1 MKPLMSRVKSLMLAA
16 ILGCIVAW
24 AGLLMPWQP
33 AWAGPVEWH
42 EVAATSEGRQ
52 WWDSGSLR
60 TNKSGN
66 LTLLSRYQSTPPSTV
81 QPTTQ
86 SIAQSTAQP
95 TNQSTAQPIS
105 QSIHQSKEPGES
117 IERSNSDQNPANKQL
132 NKTQDQTINQSA
144 RARTDLYVM
153 EIDCGQHIYRDT
165 SINGIPQ
172 FNATWLPSGGDQLI
186 DAVLSEACSAS
197 GAEVASQGDRSQ
209 GTSSQMSLD
218 QLASGG

>member
-16 ILGCIVAW
+16 ILACIVAW

-66 LTLLSRYQSTPPSTV
+66 LTLLSRYQSTPQTTAQAAPQSTV

-86 SIAQSTAQP
+86 SIAQSTAQ
-95 TNQSTAQPIS
+95 SIS
-105 QSIHQSKEPGES
+105 QSKEPGKT
-117 IERSNSDQNPANKQL
+117 IERSSDKNPANKQL
-132 NKTQDQTINQSA
+132 NKTQDQTINQSS

-153 EIDCGQHIYRDT
+153 EIDCGQRIYRDT

-172 FNATWLPSGGDQLI
+172 FNAAWLPSGGDQLI

-197 GAEVASQGDRSQ
+197 GSDA
-209 GTSSQMSLD
+209 
-218 QLASGG
+218 

>member
-1 MKPLMSRVKSLMLAA
+1 MLAA

-66 LTLLSRYQSTPPSTV
+66 LTLLSRYQSTPQSASQSTV

-95 TNQSTAQPIS
+95 TNLSTAQPIS
-105 QSIHQSKEPGES
+105 QSIPQSVHQSKEPSKS

-132 NKTQDQTINQSA
+132 NKTQNQTINQSA

-153 EIDCGQHIYRDT
+153 EIDCGQRIYRDT

-197 GAEVASQGDRSQ
+197 GAEVASQEDRSQ

>member
-1 MKPLMSRVKSLMLAA
+1 MKPLMSRVQSPILAA
-16 ILGCIVAW
+16 ILGCIFSLP
-24 AGLLMPWQP
+24 GLLMPCLP

-66 LTLLSRYQSTPPSTV
+66 LTLLSRYQSIP
-81 QPTTQ
+81 
-86 SIAQSTAQP
+86 QSTAQ
-95 TNQSTAQPIS
+95 
-105 QSIHQSKEPGES
+105 SIEPGQS
-117 IERSNSDQNPANKQL
+117 IERL
-132 NKTQDQTINQSA
+132 NESQDQEIKQPNKSQDQATKQSP

-153 EIDCGQHIYRDT
+153 EIDCGQRIYRDT

-172 FNATWLPSGGDQLI
+172 FNANWLPSGGDQLI

-197 GAEVASQGDRSQ
+197 G
-209 GTSSQMSLD
+209 
-218 QLASGG
+218 SGA

>member
-1 MKPLMSRVKSLMLAA
+1 MKPLMSRVQSLMLAA
-16 ILGCIVAW
+16 ILGCIFALS
-24 AGLLMPWQP
+24 GLLMPCLP

-66 LTLLSRYQSTPPSTV
+66 LTLLSRYQSIPQSAP
-81 QPTTQ
+81 Q
-86 SIAQSTAQP
+86 SI
-95 TNQSTAQPIS
+95 
-105 QSIHQSKEPGES
+105 EPGQS
-117 IERSNSDQNPANKQL
+117 IERSNESQDPANKQP
-132 NKTQDQTINQSA
+132 NKFQDQATNQSP

-153 EIDCGQHIYRDT
+153 EIDCGQRIYRDT

-172 FNATWLPSGGDQLI
+172 FNANWLPSGGDQLI

-197 GAEVASQGDRSQ
+197 G
-209 GTSSQMSLD
+209 
-218 QLASGG
+218 SGA

>member
-1 MKPLMSRVKSLMLAA
+1 MKPLMSRVQSLILVP

-24 AGLLMPWQP
+24 ASLLMPCLP

-66 LTLLSRYQSTPPSTV
+66 LTLLSRYQSTPQPTPQPTV
-81 QPTTQ
+81 QLDPQ
-86 SIAQSTAQP
+86 PTAQP
-95 TNQSTAQPIS
+95 NSQSTTQLTEQS
-105 QSIHQSKEPGES
+105 QSIEL
-117 IERSNSDQNPANKQL
+117 SNTGQGLATKQPNKVQGQANKQP
-132 NKTQDQTINQSA
+132 T
-144 RARTDLYVM
+144 RGRTDLYVM
-153 EIDCGQHIYRDT
+153 EIDCSQRIYRDT

-197 GAEVASQGDRSQ
+197 G
-209 GTSSQMSLD
+209 
-218 QLASGG
+218 SGA

>member
-1 MKPLMSRVKSLMLAA
+1 MKPLMSRVQSLILVP

-24 AGLLMPWQP
+24 ASLLMPCLP
-33 AWAGPVEWH
+33 ACAGPVEWH

-66 LTLLSRYQSTPPSTV
+66 LTLLSRYQSTPQSTPQPTV
-81 QPTTQ
+81 QLDPQ
-86 SIAQSTAQP
+86 PTAQP
-95 TNQSTAQPIS
+95 NSQSTTQLTEQS
-105 QSIHQSKEPGES
+105 QSIELSNAGQ
-117 IERSNSDQNPANKQL
+117 ERATKQPNKIQGQANKQP
-132 NKTQDQTINQSA
+132 T
-144 RARTDLYVM
+144 RGRTDLYVM
-153 EIDCGQHIYRDT
+153 EIDCSQRIYRDT

-197 GAEVASQGDRSQ
+197 G
-209 GTSSQMSLD
+209 
-218 QLASGG
+218 SGA

>member
-1 MKPLMSRVKSLMLAA
+1 MKPLISRVQSLMLAA
-16 ILGCIVAW
+16 ILGCIFALS
-24 AGLLMPWQP
+24 GLLMPCLP

-66 LTLLSRYQSTPPSTV
+66 LTLLSRYQSIPQSAPQSTTQPTTQPTAQPTAQSIA

-86 SIAQSTAQP
+86 SIAQS
-95 TNQSTAQPIS
+95 I
-105 QSIHQSKEPGES
+105 EPGQS
-117 IERSNSDQNPANKQL
+117 IERSNESQDPANKQP
-132 NKTQDQTINQSA
+132 NRFQDQAIKQSP

-153 EIDCGQHIYRDT
+153 EIDCGQRIFRDT

-172 FNATWLPSGGDQLI
+172 FNANWLPSGGDELI
-186 DAVLSEACSAS
+186 DAVLSEACSAFGS
-197 GAEVASQGDRSQ
+197 GA
-209 GTSSQMSLD
+209 
-218 QLASGG
+218 

>member
-1 MKPLMSRVKSLMLAA
+1 MSRIHSLLLAP
-16 ILGCIVAW
+16 ILGCIVVW
-24 AGLLMPWQP
+24 VSLLTPCLP

-66 LTLLSRYQSTPPSTV
+66 LTMLSRYQSIP
-81 QPTTQ
+81 
-86 SIAQSTAQP
+86 QSTAQP
-95 TNQSTAQPIS
+95 TAKSTAKPIEPSQSTAQSTAQSTEAS
-105 QSIHQSKEPGES
+105 QLIEQSNNGQEAKQP
-117 IERSNSDQNPANKQL
+117 NKI
-132 NKTQDQTINQSA
+132 QDQATKQSP
-144 RARTDLYVM
+144 RAKTDLYVM
-153 EIDCGQHIYRDT
+153 EIDCGQRIYRDT

-197 GAEVASQGDRSQ
+197 GLGA
-209 GTSSQMSLD
+209 
-218 QLASGG
+218 

>member
-1 MKPLMSRVKSLMLAA
+1 MKPLMSRVQSLMLAA
-16 ILGCIVAW
+16 ILGCIFALS
-24 AGLLMPWQP
+24 GLLMPCLP

-66 LTLLSRYQSTPPSTV
+66 LTLLSRYQSIP
-81 QPTTQ
+81 Q
-86 SIAQSTAQP
+86 SAPQSTAQSAP
-95 TNQSTAQPIS
+95 
-105 QSIHQSKEPGES
+105 QSIEPGQS
-117 IERSNSDQNPANKQL
+117 IERSNESQYQEIKQPNKS
-132 NKTQDQTINQSA
+132 QDQATKQSP

-153 EIDCGQHIYRDT
+153 EIDCGQRIYRDT

-172 FNATWLPSGGDQLI
+172 FNANWLPSGGDQLI

-197 GAEVASQGDRSQ
+197 G
-209 GTSSQMSLD
+209 
-218 QLASGG
+218 SGA